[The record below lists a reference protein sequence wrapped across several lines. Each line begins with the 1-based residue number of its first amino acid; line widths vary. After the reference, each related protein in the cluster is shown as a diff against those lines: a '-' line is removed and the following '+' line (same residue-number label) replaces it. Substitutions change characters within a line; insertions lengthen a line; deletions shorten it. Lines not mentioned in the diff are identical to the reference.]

1 MKPTFAC
8 SVYAKTEKQWREL
21 AELLHKLGYVWCVGV
36 YMAYHTGIR
45 YDRSQIVVRG
55 QTVYSNWDEPGIIE
69 CNGDTGL
76 FMALVTI
83 NANREKYRL
92 FSNGT
97 QYFVSL
103 NRKMKLEY
111 MARGYR
117 EVTAEEIQESR
128 QGIKIRDLEVR

>member
-8 SVYAKTEKQWREL
+8 SVYAKTEKQWRAL

-76 FMALVTI
+76 F
-83 NANREKYRL
+83 
-92 FSNGT
+92 SNGT

>member
-8 SVYAKTEKQWREL
+8 SVYAKTEKQWRAL

-97 QYFVSL
+97 QYFVSCL
-103 NRKMKLEY
+103 LY
-111 MARGYR
+111 
-117 EVTAEEIQESR
+117 TSPSP
-128 QGIKIRDLEVR
+128 RD